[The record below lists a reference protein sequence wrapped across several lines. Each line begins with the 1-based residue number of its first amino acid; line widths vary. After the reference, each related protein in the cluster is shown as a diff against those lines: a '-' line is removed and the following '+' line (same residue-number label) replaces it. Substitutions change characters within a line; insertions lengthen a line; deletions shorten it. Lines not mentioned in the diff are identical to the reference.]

1 MGPMPSE
8 RLSPAPPFTN
18 VMVDLF
24 GPFQVRGEVQKRTT
38 AKAWGVIFTDL
49 CCRAIH
55 LEVVNGY
62 DAQSFLLAFR
72 RFASIRG
79 WPAVMFSDPGTQLRA
94 SADVICHASENGT
107 KWDFSPPDSP
117 WRQGAVEALIK
128 TVKRGLL
135 HASQGRRLS
144 LPETMTVFSEVA
156 NLVNERPIGT
166 LSSQDSML
174 SVLTPN
180 SLLLGRSTAAN
191 PGGYADD
198 ASLHARLALVE
209 NIIQQFWEQ
218 WTQLYAPTL
227 LKHNKWKEGHR
238 NLKVGDIVLVMDNAG
253 SAFRGKYRLA
263 RVIEAFPGDDGV
275 VRKVK
280 LALKTFKVGD
290 KVNEYKGQPD
300 TNLERSVQRL
310 VLLVPVN

>member
-1 MGPMPSE
+1 
-8 RLSPAPPFTN
+8 
-18 VMVDLF
+18 MVDLF

-55 LEVVNGY
+55 LEVANGY

-94 SADVICHASENGT
+94 SADIVCQASEKGT
-107 KWDFSPPDSP
+107 KWEFSPPDSP

-135 HASQGRRLS
+135 HATQGRRLS

-156 NLVNERPIGT
+156 NLVNERPIGI
-166 LSSQDSML
+166 LSSQDSVL

-180 SLLLGRSTAAN
+180 TLLLGRSTAAN
-191 PGGYADD
+191 PGGYADG

-209 NIIQQFWEQ
+209 SII
-218 WTQLYAPTL
+218 
-227 LKHNKWKEGHR
+227 
-238 NLKVGDIVLVMDNAG
+238 
-253 SAFRGKYRLA
+253 
-263 RVIEAFPGDDGV
+263 
-275 VRKVK
+275 
-280 LALKTFKVGD
+280 
-290 KVNEYKGQPD
+290 
-300 TNLERSVQRL
+300 
-310 VLLVPVN
+310 